1 MPPMDIQQVTHL
13 PPQISTL
20 EKEAVAEG
28 FKFLTRLTSEWHSG
42 SNRFDAPGECLI
54 SAYQDQHLVGIGGL
68 SVDPFTHVRTGR
80 LRRVY
85 VSPAS
90 RGQQVGRRL
99 VSALLAHAA
108 LHFESVRLYTDT
120 AEGSTFYLRC
130 GFTLTEDAHAT
141 HIAQLK
147 NLQLC

>member
-1 MPPMDIQQVTHL
+1 MEIQQVTHL

-28 FKFLTRLTSEWHSG
+28 FKFVTRLTLEWHSG

-54 SAYQDQHLVGIGGL
+54 SAYQEQQLVGIGGL
-68 SVDPFTHVRTGR
+68 SVDPFTHARTGR

-90 RGQQVGRRL
+90 RGQQVGRRV

-120 AEGSTFYLRC
+120 AQASTFYLRC
-130 GFTLTEDAHAT
+130 GFTLTAEVHAT
-141 HIAQLK
+141 HI
-147 NLQLC
+147 LQLRNL

>member
-1 MPPMDIQQVTHL
+1 MEIQRVTHL

-20 EKEAVAEG
+20 EREAVAEG

-42 SNRFDAPGECLI
+42 NNRFDAPGECLL
-54 SAYQDQHLVGIGGL
+54 SAYQDQNLVGIGGL
-68 SVDPFTHVRTGR
+68 SVDPFTHTPTGR
-80 LRRVY
+80 LRRIY

-90 RGQQVGRRL
+90 RGQQIGMTL

-108 LHFESVRLYTDT
+108 LHFENVRLYTDT

-130 GFTLTEDAHAT
+130 GFTLIKDVHAT
-141 HIAQLK
+141 HIVQLR
-147 NLQLC
+147 NL

>member
-1 MPPMDIQQVTHL
+1 MKLQQVTRL
-13 PPQISTL
+13 PPQISNL

-54 SAYQDQHLVGIGGL
+54 SAYQGQQLVGIGGL
-68 SVDPFTHVRTGR
+68 SVDPFTPAQTGR
-80 LRRVY
+80 LRRIY

-90 RGQQVGRRL
+90 RGQQVGKRL

-141 HIAQLK
+141 HIVQLR
-147 NLQLC
+147 NA